1 MSLIVSLLIKN
12 GRVIDPVAGLDLEL
26 ADVLVLEG
34 KIARVGCDLPAPAGA
49 RVIDASGKI
58 VSPGLV
64 DMHVHL
70 REPGYEHKET
80 IATGTRAAAMG
91 GVTSVVCMPNTD
103 PPADSPAVLAWISTR
118 AREVGV
124 VRVWPVGCLT
134 KGRRGE
140 ELAEMASLAAAGAVA
155 FSDDGSPVA
164 RGGLMRRGLEYAGS
178 LGRVL
183 VSHCEDPDLAAGG
196 VMHEGYWSTVLG
208 LRGLPA
214 AAEEVMV
221 AREIILARLTGQ
233 RVHLAHVSTGL
244 SAAMVRRARGE
255 GLPVTTEVTPHHL
268 ALTDAAVAGYD
279 TSTKV
284 NPPLRPQEDVGA
296 LRQALAGGVV
306 QVIASD
312 HAPHAAQEKEQD
324 FDQAPFGISGL
335 ETMLPVV
342 ATVLVK
348 PGLLTWPQVL
358 AAMTINPARILDLPV
373 GTLKPGV
380 PADVTIIDP
389 DLEMAVDRDKFVSLG
404 HNSPFH
410 GWKLSG
416 WPVMTMV
423 GGEIIMDER
432 RLLF

>member
-1 MSLIVSLLIKN
+1 M
-12 GRVIDPVAGLDLEL
+12 DQEP

-49 RVIDASGKI
+49 RVVDASGRI
-58 VSPGLV
+58 VAPGLV

-91 GVTSVVCMPNTD
+91 GITSLVCMPNTD
-103 PPADSPAVLAWISTR
+103 PPADNPGTLAWIAAR
-118 AREVGV
+118 ARETGAA
-124 VRVWPVGCLT
+124 RVWPAGCIT

-155 FSDDGSPVA
+155 FSDDGFPVA
-164 RGGLMRRGLEYAGS
+164 RAGVMRRALEYAGS
-178 LGRVL
+178 LGRV
-183 VSHCEDPDLAAGG
+183 VISHCEDPDLAGGG

-208 LRGLPA
+208 LVGMPA

-233 RVHLAHVSTGL
+233 RVHLAHLSTGL
-244 SAAMVRRARGE
+244 SAAMVRRAREE
-255 GLPVTTEVTPHHL
+255 GLPVTAEVTPHHL
-268 ALTDAAVAGYD
+268 ALSDAAVAGYD

-284 NPPLRPQEDVGA
+284 NPPLRPQEDVEA

-324 FDQAPFGISGL
+324 FDQVPFGISGV

-348 PGLLTWPQVL
+348 SGLLAWSRAL
-358 AAMTINPARILDLPV
+358 AAMTVKPARILGLPV
-373 GTLKPGV
+373 GTLEPGAL
-380 PADVTIIDP
+380 ADITLIDP
-389 DLEMAVDRDKFVSLG
+389 ELEMVVDRDRFVSLG

-416 WPVMTMV
+416 WPVMTIV
-423 GGEIIMDER
+423 GGEIVMDGR
-432 RLLF
+432 QLLS

>member
-1 MSLIVSLLIKN
+1 MSLLIKG
-12 GRVIDPVAGLDLEL
+12 GRVIDPAAGLDLEP
-26 ADVLVLEG
+26 ADVLVQEG
-34 KIARVGCDLPAPAGA
+34 KIAGVGRNLHAPAGA
-49 RVIDASGKI
+49 RVVDASGKI

-91 GVTSVVCMPNTD
+91 GVTSMVCMPNTE
-103 PPADSPAVLAWISTR
+103 PPADNPAVLAWISTR
-118 AREVGV
+118 AREAGV
-124 VRVWPVGCLT
+124 ARVWPVACLT

-140 ELAEMASLAAAGAVA
+140 ELAEMVSLAAAGAVA

-164 RGGLMRRGLEYAGS
+164 KSSLMRRGLEYAGS
-178 LGRVL
+178 LGRV
-183 VSHCEDPDLAAGG
+183 VISHCEDPDLAAGG

-221 AREIILARLTGQ
+221 AREIVLARLTGQ
-233 RVHLAHVSTGL
+233 RVHLAHISTGL
-244 SAAMVRRARGE
+244 SAAMVRRARQE
-255 GLPVTTEVTPHHL
+255 GLPVTAEVTPHHL
-268 ALTDAAVAGYD
+268 ALTDAAVASYD

-284 NPPLRPQEDVGA
+284 NPPLRPQEDVEA
-296 LRQALAGGVV
+296 LRQALAGGAI

-324 FDQAPFGISGL
+324 FDQAPFGISGV
-335 ETMLPVV
+335 ETMLAVV
-342 ATVLVK
+342 ATVLVR

-358 AAMTINPARILDLPV
+358 AAMTVNPARILGLPV
-373 GTLKPGV
+373 GRLSPGA
-380 PADVTIIDP
+380 PADVAIIDP
-389 DLEMAVDRDKFVSLG
+389 DLELVVDRDKFVSLG

-416 WPVMTMV
+416 WPVMTIV
-423 GGEIIMDER
+423 GGEIVMAER
-432 RLLF
+432 QLLV